1 MQFRYNLYAILMQSI
16 CNLDAIEM
24 QSVWANLISVYGT
37 QKPVH
42 CTQISVYATQKILAN
57 FLQNVE
63 FVFGTQNQNSY
74 TFQGFRR

>member
-1 MQFRYNLYAILMQSI
+1 MEFIRI
-16 CNLDAIEM
+16 CQGNEQNSHRCTLLS
-24 QSVWANLISVYGT
+24 SVWAILKSVYST

-57 FLQNVE
+57 FLPNVE
-63 FVFGTQNQNSY
+63 FVLGTQNQNSY